1 MIKCIGSN
9 LALAIVVDSGHY
21 MRLFRKKKNTNQV
34 KSSFIS
40 LFQTFGFFVFIVL
53 NFSGKKTI
61 YVKPLHCRD
70 ILSYN
75 FHVFFQGPY
84 EKKIHPPTD
93 KMTVFKGPY
102 HQRINFFVQHFHHLP
117 PFSL

>member
-40 LFQTFGFFVFIVL
+40 LFQTFGFLFL
-53 NFSGKKTI
+53 
-61 YVKPLHCRD
+61 
-70 ILSYN
+70 LS
-75 FHVFFQGPY
+75 
-84 EKKIHPPTD
+84 
-93 KMTVFKGPY
+93 
-102 HQRINFFVQHFHHLP
+102 
-117 PFSL
+117 